1 MPDPATPFNRHFD
14 EATNALVVA
23 LTAQTQ
29 NQPVRSRKNRRS
41 CLDPYLPEIITK
53 YNYGWTYQ
61 RIADYLKSKYG
72 ISKDKTK
79 VWRRIK
85 KFMEGG

>member
-1 MPDPATPFNRHFD
+1 MLDPATPINRHFD

-29 NQPVRSRKNRRS
+29 QQPIRSRKNRRS
-41 CLDPYLPEIITK
+41 CLDPYLSEIIAK
-53 YNYGWTYQ
+53 NNQGWAYQ
-61 RIADYLKSKYG
+61 RIADYLANKYG

-79 VWRRIK
+79 VWRLIK
-85 KFMEGG
+85 KFMKGG